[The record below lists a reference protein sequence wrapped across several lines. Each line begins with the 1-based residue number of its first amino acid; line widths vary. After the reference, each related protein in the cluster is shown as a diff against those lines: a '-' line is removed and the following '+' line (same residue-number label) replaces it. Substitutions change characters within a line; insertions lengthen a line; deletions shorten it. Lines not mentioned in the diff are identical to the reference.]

1 MIYIKNVSQ
10 IFLAIFCFFIIFS
23 NFKIVIL
30 SISVKTKLLSFQGVR
45 DLLKTILDK
54 AHGMKSANNVAVMNQ
69 LRAIQKVSPLEYI
82 ILLINF

>member
-30 SISVKTKLLSFQGVR
+30 SISVKTKLSFQGVR

-69 LRAIQKVSPLEYI
+69 LRAIQKVSPLECI